1 MFAPSEDYGQ
11 FRGKY
16 LWASA
21 HAGHFAYK
29 KPLGAE
35 RPLGLRSCP
44 ASSAGFSL
52 LELLVSMVVLVV
64 ISGGVLSVIG
74 FYQKSFGRTEIRSD
88 MYENVRGVAELM
100 EQEIGQAGLVS
111 LPASTLTSAVAPS
124 ALAQTV
130 NVSSTT
136 SMFVGEQLLVD
147 AGNSEELVTVTALT
161 ATTIKAIFA
170 KPHTIG
176 PPAPPIT
183 ALGVF
188 PSGIVPQAA
197 VDGSTANVLNIFGDI
212 NADGSLVYVRY
223 TCTPGTS
230 AAPGTLTRS
239 VTTITPGVN
248 AIAASQTLLSTV
260 IGGAGA
266 VCFQYFPQT
275 SASGFTFVSNVGFTL
290 SVQATRPD
298 PQTLQY
304 SQMTKSFLNLAPRNV
319 LAGLEWATNNPGIT
333 PALCPN
339 NSGCRLQAAPAN
351 VQLY

>member
-1 MFAPSEDYGQ
+1 MFAHSEDHGQ
-11 FRGKY
+11 VCGKY

-21 HAGHFAYK
+21 HRLPVAYK

-35 RPLGLRSCP
+35 RSLGLRSCP
-44 ASSAGFSL
+44 AKCAGFSL
-52 LELLVSMVVLVV
+52 LELLVSITILVV
-64 ISGGVLSVIG
+64 ISGGVLSIIG
-74 FYQKSFGRTEIRSD
+74 FYQKSAARTEVRSD

-111 LPASTLTSAVAPS
+111 LPSSPSPTLSSAVVS
-124 ALAQTV
+124 GVLAQTV

-147 AGNSEELVTVTALT
+147 AGNGEELVTLTAVT
-161 ATTIKAIFA
+161 ATTIKAIFGKA
-170 KPHTIG
+170 HPNG
-176 PPAPPIT
+176 APIS

-188 PSGIVPQAA
+188 PSGIVPPGAA
-197 VDGSTANVLNIFGDI
+197 DPSTANVLNIFGDI

-248 AIAASQTLLSTV
+248 AIGASQTLLSTL
-260 IGGAGA
+260 IGGAGLA
-266 VCFQYFPQT
+266 CFQYVSQAST
-275 SASGFTFVSNVGFTL
+275 SGFTFVSNVGFTL

-304 SQMTKSFLNLAPRNV
+304 STMTKSFLNLAPRNV
-319 LAGLEWATNNPGIT
+319 LAGLEWANNNAGIT
-333 PALCPN
+333 PALCPT
-339 NSGCRLQAAPAN
+339 NSSCRLQAAPAN
-351 VQLY
+351 VSLY

>member
-1 MFAPSEDYGQ
+1 MFAHSDDDG
-11 FRGKY
+11 FCGKH

-21 HAGHFAYK
+21 HRLPVAYK

-35 RPLGLRSCP
+35 RSLGLRSCP
-44 ASSAGFSL
+44 AKCAGFSL
-52 LELLVSMVVLVV
+52 LELLVSITVLVV

-124 ALAQTV
+124 VLAQTV

-170 KPHTIG
+170 KAHTIV
-176 PPAPPIT
+176 PTAPPIT

-188 PSGIVPQAA
+188 PSGIVPPGAA
-197 VDGSTANVLNIFGDI
+197 DPSTANVLNIFGDI

-248 AIAASQTLLSTV
+248 AIGASQTLLSTL
-260 IGGAGA
+260 IGGAGLA
-266 VCFQYFPQT
+266 CFQYVSQAST
-275 SASGFTFVSNVGFTL
+275 SGFTFVSNVGFTL

-304 SQMTKSFLNLAPRNV
+304 STMTKSFLNLAPRNV
-319 LAGLEWATNNPGIT
+319 LAGLEWANNNTGIT
-333 PALCPN
+333 PALCPT
-339 NSGCRLQAAPAN
+339 NSSCRLQAAPAN
-351 VQLY
+351 VSLY

>member
-1 MFAPSEDYGQ
+1 MFAHSDDDG
-11 FRGKY
+11 FCGKH

-21 HAGHFAYK
+21 HRLPVAYK

-35 RPLGLRSCP
+35 RSLGLRSCP
-44 ASSAGFSL
+44 AKCAGFSL
-52 LELLVSMVVLVV
+52 LELLVSITVLVV

-124 ALAQTV
+124 VLAQTV

-170 KPHTIG
+170 KAHTIV
-176 PPAPPIT
+176 PTAPPIT

-188 PSGIVPQAA
+188 PSGIVPPLTA
-197 VDGSTANVLNIFGDI
+197 DGSTANVLNIFGDI

-248 AIAASQTLLSTV
+248 AIGASQTLLSTL
-260 IGGAGA
+260 IGGAGLA
-266 VCFQYFPQT
+266 CFQYVSQAST
-275 SASGFTFVSNVGFTL
+275 SGFTFVSNVGFTL

-304 SQMTKSFLNLAPRNV
+304 STMTKSFLNLAPRNV
-319 LAGLEWATNNPGIT
+319 LAGLEWANNNTGIT

-339 NSGCRLQAAPAN
+339 NSSCRLQATPAN
-351 VQLY
+351 VTLY

>member
-1 MFAPSEDYGQ
+1 MFAHSKDHGQ
-11 FRGKY
+11 FCGKH

-21 HAGHFAYK
+21 HRLPVANK
-29 KPLGAE
+29 KPLAAG

-52 LELLVSMVVLVV
+52 LELLVSITVLVV

-74 FYQKSFGRTEIRSD
+74 FYQKSFARTEVRSD

-111 LPASTLTSAVAPS
+111 LPSSPSPTLSSAVAPGV
-124 ALAQTV
+124 LAQTV
-130 NVSSTT
+130 NISPTTT
-136 SMFVGEQLLVD
+136 SMFVNEQLLVD
-147 AGNSEELVTVTALT
+147 AGNSEELVTVTAVT
-161 ATTIKAIFA
+161 ATTIKAIFGKTHA
-170 KPHTIG
+170 IG
-176 PPAPPIT
+176 APIS

-188 PSGIVPQAA
+188 PSGIVPPLTA
-197 VDGSTANVLNIFGDI
+197 DGSTANVLNIFGDI

-239 VTTITPGVN
+239 VTTIVPGVN
-248 AIAASQTLLSTV
+248 AISASQTLLSTV
-260 IGGAGA
+260 IGGVGA
-266 VCFQYFPQT
+266 VCFQYTTQ
-275 SASGFTFVSNVGFTL
+275 AAAGYTFVTNVGFTL

-304 SQMTKSFLNLAPRNV
+304 STMTKSFLNLAPRNV
-319 LAGLEWATNNPGIT
+319 LAGLEVATASSPIT
-333 PALCPN
+333 NRLQPALP
-339 NSGCRLQAAPAN
+339 ATAPAN
-351 VQLY
+351 VLVY

>member
-1 MFAPSEDYGQ
+1 MFAHSDDHG
-11 FRGKY
+11 FCGKH

-21 HAGHFAYK
+21 HRLPVANK
-29 KPLGAE
+29 KPLGAG

-44 ASSAGFSL
+44 AKCAGFSL
-52 LELLVSMVVLVV
+52 LELLVSITVLVV

-111 LPASTLTSAVAPS
+111 LPTSTLTSAVAPS

-136 SMFVGEQLLVD
+136 SMYVGEQLLVD
-147 AGNSEELVTVTALT
+147 AGNSEELVAVSAIPS

-170 KPHTIG
+170 KTHAIV
-176 PPAPPIT
+176 PPPPIT

-188 PSGIVPQAA
+188 ASGIVPPLAA
-197 VDGSTANVLNIFGDI
+197 DGSTANVLNIFGDI

-248 AIAASQTLLSTV
+248 AISAGQTLLSTL
-260 IGGAGA
+260 IGGAGLA
-266 VCFQYFPQT
+266 CFQYVSQA

-304 SQMTKSFLNLAPRNV
+304 STMTKSFLNLAPRNV

-333 PALCPN
+333 PAGCPT
-339 NSGCRLQAAPAN
+339 NSSCRLQAAPAN
-351 VQLY
+351 VSLY

>member
-1 MFAPSEDYGQ
+1 MFAHSDDDG
-11 FRGKY
+11 FCGKH

-21 HAGHFAYK
+21 HRLPVAYK

-35 RPLGLRSCP
+35 RSLGLRSCP
-44 ASSAGFSL
+44 AKCAGFSL
-52 LELLVSMVVLVV
+52 LELLVSITVLVV

-111 LPASTLTSAVAPS
+111 LPTSTLTSAVAPS
-124 ALAQTV
+124 VLAQTV

-170 KPHTIG
+170 KAHTIV
-176 PPAPPIT
+176 PTAPPIT

-188 PSGIVPQAA
+188 HSGIVPPLTA
-197 VDGSTANVLNIFGDI
+197 DGSTANVMNIFGDI

-239 VTTITPGVN
+239 VTTIVPGVN
-248 AIAASQTLLSTV
+248 AISASQTLLSTL
-260 IGGAGA
+260 IGGAGLA
-266 VCFQYFPQT
+266 CFQYVSQAST
-275 SASGFTFVSNVGFTL
+275 SGFTFVSNVGFTL

-304 SQMTKSFLNLAPRNV
+304 STMTKSFLNLAPRNV
-319 LAGLEWATNNPGIT
+319 LAGLEWANNNTGIT

-339 NSGCRLQAAPAN
+339 NSSCRLQATPAN
-351 VQLY
+351 VTLY

>member
-1 MFAPSEDYGQ
+1 MFAHSKDHGQ
-11 FRGKY
+11 FCGKH

-21 HAGHFAYK
+21 YRLPVAYK

-35 RPLGLRSCP
+35 RSLGLRSCP

-52 LELLVSMVVLVV
+52 LELLVSITVLVV

-74 FYQKSFGRTEIRSD
+74 FYQKSFARTEVRSD

-111 LPASTLTSAVAPS
+111 LPSSPSPTLSSAVVS
-124 ALAQTV
+124 GVLGQTV

-147 AGNSEELVTVTALT
+147 AGNSEELVTLTAVT
-161 ATTIKAIFA
+161 ATTIKAIFGKA
-170 KPHTIG
+170 HAIG
-176 PPAPPIT
+176 APIS

-188 PSGIVPQAA
+188 PSGIVPPLTA
-197 VDGSTANVLNIFGDI
+197 DGSTANVLNIFGDI

-239 VTTITPGVN
+239 VTTIVPGVN
-248 AIAASQTLLSTV
+248 AISASQTLLSTV
-260 IGGAGA
+260 IGGVGLA
-266 VCFQYFPQT
+266 CFQYTTQ
-275 SASGFTFVSNVGFTL
+275 AAAGYTFVTNVGFTL

-304 SQMTKSFLNLAPRNV
+304 STMTKSFLNLAPRNV
-319 LAGLEWATNNPGIT
+319 LAGLEVATASSPIT
-333 PALCPN
+333 NRLQPALP
-339 NSGCRLQAAPAN
+339 ATAPAN
-351 VQLY
+351 VLVY

>member
-1 MFAPSEDYGQ
+1 MFAHSDDDG
-11 FRGKY
+11 FCGKH

-21 HAGHFAYK
+21 HRLPVAYK

-35 RPLGLRSCP
+35 RSLGLRSCP
-44 ASSAGFSL
+44 AKCAGFSL
-52 LELLVSMVVLVV
+52 LELLVSITVLVV

-124 ALAQTV
+124 VLAQTV

-170 KPHTIG
+170 KAHSIVPT
-176 PPAPPIT
+176 APPIT

-188 PSGIVPQAA
+188 PSGIVPPGAA
-197 VDGSTANVLNIFGDI
+197 DPSTANVLNIFGDI

-248 AIAASQTLLSTV
+248 AIGASQTLLSTL
-260 IGGAGA
+260 IGGAGLA
-266 VCFQYFPQT
+266 CFQYVSQAST
-275 SASGFTFVSNVGFTL
+275 SGFTFVSNVGFTL

-304 SQMTKSFLNLAPRNV
+304 STMTKSFLNLAPRNV
-319 LAGLEWATNNPGIT
+319 LAGLEWANNNTGIT

-339 NSGCRLQAAPAN
+339 NSSCRLQAAPAN
-351 VQLY
+351 VSLY

>member
-1 MFAPSEDYGQ
+1 MFAHSDDDG
-11 FRGKY
+11 FCGKH

-21 HAGHFAYK
+21 HRLPVAYK
-29 KPLGAE
+29 KPLAAG

-44 ASSAGFSL
+44 AKCAGFSL
-52 LELLVSMVVLVV
+52 LELLVSITVLVV

-124 ALAQTV
+124 VLAQTV

-170 KPHTIG
+170 KAHSIVPT
-176 PPAPPIT
+176 APPIT

-188 PSGIVPQAA
+188 PSGIVPPLTA
-197 VDGSTANVLNIFGDI
+197 DGSTANVMNIFGDI

-239 VTTITPGVN
+239 VTTIVPGVN
-248 AIAASQTLLSTV
+248 AISASQTLLSTL
-260 IGGAGA
+260 IGGAGLA
-266 VCFQYFPQT
+266 CFQYVSQAST
-275 SASGFTFVSNVGFTL
+275 SGFTFVSNVGFTL

-304 SQMTKSFLNLAPRNV
+304 STMTKSFLNLAPRNV
-319 LAGLEWATNNPGIT
+319 LAGLEWANNNTGIT

-339 NSGCRLQAAPAN
+339 NSSCRLQATPAN
-351 VQLY
+351 VTLY